1 MTQPSGLKNLL
12 RAAAG
17 ALPFVP
23 RNDHLPS
30 RKLTISDVPI
40 DRGNVADYAA
50 VTGLRYGDTVPLAD
64 NKTAAGKAQNRRVE
78 FKLVTG
84 N

>member
-1 MTQPSGLKNLL
+1 VTQPSGLKNLL

-23 RNDHLPS
+23 RGDHLPT
-30 RKLTISDVPI
+30 RTLTVDDLPI

-50 VTGLRYGDTVPLAD
+50 VTGLR
-64 NKTAAGKAQNRRVE
+64 
-78 FKLVTG
+78 
-84 N
+84 